1 MNAMSSS
8 LFEELKLYV
17 GFTSA
22 DEKNLRFLAGP
33 LGPRIPEIVREL
45 YSQLEGHPASRSALR
60 ESGTSPARVR
70 ATIRDWLSGLLVG
83 PYDEEYYSR
92 RSRMGQIHVRLRM
105 PQHVM
110 VGAISLVR
118 ASLIHELRQL
128 GLDGEPGRID
138 SLNRIIDLEIAIAL
152 EAFREA
158 YTERVRQSERRAMK
172 ELLKES
178 QHLANVGQ
186 LAAALAHEIKNPLAG
201 ISGAIQ
207 VIASALAPDDPHR
220 EIVDEIL
227 MQIDRLDATV
237 RDLLVYARPKP
248 PERTMQRVGGAVER
262 ALVLLRQEPALQ
274 NVSIRCEGLDCETEA
289 LIDEAQVQQVIT
301 NLLLNSADACE
312 KGAEVSV
319 RISSRNGLVHI
330 EIADQG
336 KGMSTAEVERVFEPF
351 FTTKSR
357 GTGLGL
363 PICKRII
370 EAHDGR
376 ITLESQLGKG
386 TGVLIE
392 LPGEL

>member
-1 MNAMSSS
+1 MASS

-17 GFTSA
+17 GFTQA
-22 DEKNLRFLAGP
+22 DEENLRFLAGP
-33 LGPRIPEIVREL
+33 LGPRIPGIVREL
-45 YSQLEGHPASRSALR
+45 YRQLEDHPTSRSALR

-92 RSRMGQIHVRLRM
+92 RSRMGQVHVRLRM

-118 ASLIHELRQL
+118 VALISELRAL
-128 GLDGEPGRID
+128 GLDRQTGRID
-138 SLNRIIDLEIAIAL
+138 SLNKIIDLEIAIAL

-172 ELLKES
+172 DLLKES
-178 QHLANVGQ
+178 EHLASVGQ

-248 PERTMQRVGGAVER
+248 PERMMQRVGGVVER

-274 NVSIRCEGLDCETEA
+274 NVTVRCEGLDCETEA
-289 LIDEAQVQQVIT
+289 LIDDAQIQQVIT
-301 NLLLNSADACE
+301 NLLLNAADACE
-312 KGAEVSV
+312 KGGEVSV
-319 RISSRNGLVHI
+319 RISSRNGLVRI
-330 EIADQG
+330 EVADQG
-336 KGMSTAEVERVFEPF
+336 TGMSASEAERAFEPF